1 LALCAGGLH
10 RKEVAFRLGCSAGT
24 VDTYW
29 RRIFKKTSATSQCEV
44 LAALLT
50 LAATG
55 ILERKHAVELASKAE
70 TTLISDNAKRD
81 LRPHVRLHSSQYDV
95 LIVEDD
101 QSTRELLAQALGD
114 HGFHVATAANGCE
127 ALELLREAA
136 VGVAVLDLVMPV
148 MDGWE
153 LAGSISLV
161 PHLAEMPLLFMTAAT
176 NVNRPLPGP
185 VFIKPFNLAKL
196 IRAVSLHV
204 TSVQGGRSHCPYAA
218 TSR

>member
-1 LALCAGGLH
+1 MSASESSLAIARVPRKPQRLSSLEVPTTTNGDAENVAPAVDNVVYRFARAHRLSLRERGVLALCAGGLH

-114 HGFHVATAANGCE
+114 HGLPRRHCSE
-127 ALELLREAA
+127 WLRS
-136 VGVAVLDLVMPV
+136 P
-148 MDGWE
+148 
-153 LAGSISLV
+153 
-161 PHLAEMPLLFMTAAT
+161 
-176 NVNRPLPGP
+176 
-185 VFIKPFNLAKL
+185 
-196 IRAVSLHV
+196 
-204 TSVQGGRSHCPYAA
+204 
-218 TSR
+218 